1 MRCCKKQ
8 TIITEESIFLIKGLP
23 VVDDEGIA
31 EIDWSQVGDEDS
43 NSSAS
48 QILDIQRDIEQSKYF
63 NFVLC
68 LMRKKCVILLSNL

>member
-48 QILDIQRDIEQSKYF
+48 QILDIEQSKYF

>member
-23 VVDDEGIA
+23 VVDDEVIA

-48 QILDIQRDIEQSKYF
+48 QILDIEQSKYF

>member
-48 QILDIQRDIEQSKYF
+48 QILNIEQSKYF